1 MGEDTRIENTLMHT
15 YANPLAVFFM
25 AKQMVKWL
33 TQRRQQRNSQSG
45 EKITVTTELQRLLM
59 SPKIQL
65 NKLFKL

>member
-25 AKQMVKWL
+25 AEQMGKWL
-33 TQRRQQRNSQSG
+33 TQRRQQRNSQGG